1 MKRMEIRVDRK
12 AAVKKIR
19 TLVLSQKSEIES
31 FRAKLEKRFASDFIP
46 NHVERDEKKIGGVQ
60 CDILVPEAF
69 ASRRVMIYVHG
80 GSFVGGSRESWRSFC
95 AVLANAVSSC
105 VIVPEFRLAPSY
117 PYPSSIEDLEHV
129 LSAVLESGGSDEII
143 VAADGSGAS
152 IAMGLLFGI
161 EEKKRSAVSRLIL
174 FSPWLDLSFENPLIA
189 NRRLRD
195 EVLSVED
202 LRYAADLYTYSSN
215 LVNCKVSPLRACEK
229 DFAGFPEVYI
239 QCGEKEIL
247 LQQSKQLCELLR
259 RSHITVTLD
268 TVPGMMFMFQMA
280 DEFLAESYSAVEK
293 IGNYI
298 NRRNSLTERELMER
312 RRLMRENNI
321 RT

>member
-1 MKRMEIRVDRK
+1 MEIRVDRK

-19 TLVLSQKSEIES
+19 ALVLSQKSEIES
-31 FRAKLEKRFASDFIP
+31 FRAKLEKRFSSDFIP
-46 NHVERDEKKIGGVQ
+46 NRVERTEQKIGGVQ
-60 CDILVPEAF
+60 CDVLVPEAF

-95 AVLANAVSSC
+95 AVLANAVSSR

-117 PYPSSIEDLEHV
+117 PYPSSIEDLENV
-129 LSAVLESGGSDEII
+129 LSAVLEGNDGGEII
-143 VAADGSGAS
+143 LGADGSGAS
-152 IAMGLLFGI
+152 IAMGLLFGA
-161 EEKKRSAVSRLIL
+161 EEKRRAAVSKLIL

-189 NRRLRD
+189 NKRLRD

-215 LVNCKVSPLRACEK
+215 LVNCKVSPLRALEK

-247 LQQSKQLCELLR
+247 LQQSQQLCEMLR
-259 RSHITVTLD
+259 RCNVTATLD
-268 TVPGMMFMFQMA
+268 AVPGMMFMFQMA
-280 DEFLAESYSAVEK
+280 DEYLAESHGAIER
-293 IGNYI
+293 IGSYI
-298 NRRNSLTERELMER
+298 NSQGSLTERELAER

-321 RT
+321 QI